1 MPLNT
6 SIIRA
11 ICFDVDGTLSDT
23 DELYLQKVMP
33 FVKPFHWITPKKEA
47 SFLAR
52 RLIMNLETPGNNLY
66 YLLDRMGLD
75 AFAGKIYNM
84 INRAV
89 LHPQSKKYLMVPGTN
104 QVLEALAKKFPMA
117 VVSAGPRSGTLGFLQ
132 AFSLGSYFKA
142 VATSQ
147 TCEYTKPYPHPV
159 IWAAAKMGVEPQ
171 HCLMVGDTVMDIRA
185 GKAAGAQTVGVLCGF
200 GEEAELRKAGADL
213 VLNSPLDLI
222 EHLGLTPA

>member
-6 SIIRA
+6 SIIKA

-23 DELYLQKVMP
+23 DDLYLQKVMP
-33 FVKPFHWITPKKEA
+33 FVKPFRWITPKKEA
-47 SFLAR
+47 TFLAR

-66 YLLDRMGLD
+66 YLLDRMGMD
-75 AFAGKIYNM
+75 AFAGKVYNW

-89 LHPQSKKYLMVPGTN
+89 LHPRSKKYLMVPGTK
-104 QVLEALAKKFPMA
+104 QVLEALGRRFPMA
-117 VVSAGPRSGTLGFLQ
+117 VVSAGPSSGTLGFLH
-132 AFSLGSYFKA
+132 AFSLNSHFMA

-159 IWAAAKMGVEPQ
+159 IWAAAQMGVEPQ
-171 HCLMVGDTVMDIRA
+171 QCLMVGDTVMDIRA

-200 GEEAELRKAGADL
+200 GEDAELRKAGADL
-213 VLNSPLDLI
+213 ILNSPMDLI